1 MYQPRHSTQR
11 ISDNKRYG
19 YIDFIR
25 LVCIFFI
32 VIGHVWTE
40 IPLTVF
46 VYVFMILSGY
56 LWKSGRELILE
67 ARNKF
72 KILVYPYLGWGIPLL
87 IILVIQL
94 VFFAQIGTS
103 DVLKTVATVLW
114 GGEKAKAPF
123 TAFWYFTAIWFSGI
137 FYRYITQRSAFV
149 YGVSIALSLIAGSF
163 FGEEL
168 ANLPLGIGV
177 AFCSLVFYA
186 AGHALQVLQ
195 TKITVPWYISLLLL
209 GASVY
214 MIATVTVAPMV
225 LKSGDFGT
233 PVLSTLVYS
242 LLALAWIASME
253 VLYQPLEALLERPV
267 AWFVGLA
274 TPVILLHPVPI
285 WFWYNVGWTGK
296 DMADKVPLF
305 IICLIFSVVLALLA
319 KNIVPPWGQKIL
331 VP

>member
-11 ISDNKRYG
+11 ISGNKRYG

-56 LWKSGRELILE
+56 LWKSGRELIPE
-67 ARNKF
+67 AQNKF

-186 AGHALQVLQ
+186 AGHGLQVLQ

-214 MIATVTVAPMV
+214 MIATATVAPMV
-225 LKSGDFGT
+225 LKAGDFGT
-233 PVLSTLVYS
+233 PVLSALVYS

-285 WFWYNVGWTGK
+285 WFWHNVGWTGK
-296 DMADKVPLF
+296 DMVDKVPLF
-305 IICLIFSVVLALLA
+305 IISLIFSVVLALLA
-319 KNIVPPWGQKIL
+319 KNMVPPRVQKIL
-331 VP
+331 IP